1 MSPLRDVVVAGL
13 AGSSKYRDLAPETLA
28 RTADWALERHPR
40 PADALKAAKRKLHQA
55 FGAYL
60 DPGALAAVGRILDG
74 LGPDPDREALET
86 TATRIL
92 ALHRSAAERLPI
104 VREFYETIFE
114 AAGRPASILDVAA
127 GLNAFALPF
136 MGLPGETRYTS
147 VEVDRGLAA
156 ATERFLQLT
165 GRPGEAIWAD
175 ALIRIP
181 ETDAELALV
190 LKTLPCLE
198 QQEDGAALALL
209 QRLAAIQQIAVSYPV
224 RSLGGR
230 EKGMTATYRAQI
242 ADLAAQIGRPQ
253 REIMVEHELVVL
265 LGPAEM

>member
-1 MSPLRDVVVAGL
+1 MSPLRDAVVAGL
-13 AGSSKYRDLAPETLA
+13 QGSGKYKDLAPETLQ
-28 RTADWALERHPR
+28 RTADWALARHPR
-40 PADALKAAKRKLHQA
+40 PSEALKAAKRKLHQA

-60 DPGALAAVGRILDG
+60 DPGALAAVGRIMDG
-74 LGPDPDREALET
+74 LGPAPENEALE
-86 TATRIL
+86 AAAARIL
-92 ALHRSAAERLPI
+92 ALHRSAAERLP
-104 VREFYETIFE
+104 VLHQFYATIFE

-136 MGLPGETRYTS
+136 MGLDPETRYTA
-147 VEVDRGLAA
+147 VEVDRGLVA
-156 ATERFLQLT
+156 ATERFLSIT

-198 QQEDGAALALL
+198 QQEAGAALALL
-209 QRLAAIQQIAVSYPV
+209 ERLGGVPQIAVSYPV

-230 EKGMTATYRAQI
+230 EKGMTQTYRAQI
-242 ADLAAQIGRPQ
+242 ADLAARIGRPH

-265 LGPAEM
+265 LGPTQS